1 MRQLHYQEPL
11 ESSKGAVFPRV
22 STAPTGDQA
31 VLNMVL
37 VMDLADIVKAPVTV
51 TAAPKKLVRPPTN
64 NNVAM
69 ITNKNVKKNTK
80 RSPLMKTRKNVTPSI
95 EM

>member
-1 MRQLHYQEPL
+1 MRQLHYPEPL

-22 STAPTGDQA
+22 SIARTGDQA
-31 VLNMVL
+31 VLNMVP
-37 VMDLADIVKAPVTV
+37 VTALADIAKAPVTV

-64 NNVAM
+64 NNVRM

-80 RSPLMKTRKNVTPSI
+80 QSPLTRIRKNVTPSI